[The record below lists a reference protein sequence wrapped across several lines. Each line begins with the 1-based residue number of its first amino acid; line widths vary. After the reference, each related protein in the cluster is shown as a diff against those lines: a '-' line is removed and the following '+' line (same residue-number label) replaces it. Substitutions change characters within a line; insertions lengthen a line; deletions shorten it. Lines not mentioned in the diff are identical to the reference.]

1 MSDVGGAVFHI
12 WRYDIVMLIRY
23 TALVYS
29 GQFQTLR
36 IVFRGILCVLKPL
49 QHESYCMPQL
59 PKGNKVY
66 SQYLKH

>member
-23 TALVYS
+23 TAQVYS

-36 IVFRGILCVLKPL
+36 IVFRQFRGILCV
-49 QHESYCMPQL
+49 
-59 PKGNKVY
+59 
-66 SQYLKH
+66 